1 MDWLVRLSY
10 AARRALFRGLP
21 LALAGGL
28 GVAIVLD
35 ARSRLEWP
43 WPQVAMGTWA
53 ALLAWRSIAVGKSP
67 GRGAWAEIELAVL
80 LAVGTYGVL
89 GRADEGLAAFMY
101 PAVYVLVAAV
111 AALARPASLGVL
123 LTFIVVIEGSIHSVA
138 LHRRAFLPFSI
149 HAAFIAT
156 FALLNLIVLRVEL
169 ARLRVRANGSLEAEL
184 ARVRDAARSYRL
196 LGAARAEI
204 EPAPARPGDEEKI
217 ARSSVEEIEGAV
229 LFALDLLR
237 RSLGLHTALLLWLN
251 ETGNQARISEL
262 STEADNVAE
271 GPFEAGDGI
280 IGAVVMR
287 SANVVLGGLKPGYK
301 LPYYVGLCPVRH
313 VCGVPVID
321 HGRARGVLLVDRADE
336 RPFTVQEEEMLAS
349 ATRYLL
355 RAVQNE
361 RVFVQ
366 LERAKVEQGKLYR
379 AAQSLGAALTEGD
392 VLDAG
397 VRSAREIALFDF
409 AAVTLFEPES
419 KVHEVR
425 AVSGEDCEPLVG
437 ARFQHNAGLVAMAVQ
452 NRHPL
457 PYRGEFDAA
466 HHVLFTK
473 RLAAPAMRSTLVL
486 PLLVHERALG
496 TLVLGAKRAG
506 ALGDA
511 VRPTLEVL
519 ASHMAVS
526 LANAR
531 MVKKLEDMAMTDGL
545 TGLLNKRALCDLAVQ
560 KVAGAV
566 RFSRQLSVLVTDIDF
581 FKKVNDAHG
590 HDVGDLVIRGL
601 GDILRRAKR
610 ANDVVARFGGEEF
623 VVVCEETDPKGA
635 MLLAERIRKEVETCS
650 FMTPDGPLKVT
661 CSIGIATFPEAGRDW
676 ETLFRAADSALYVSK
691 SGGRNRSTAWSSQRK
706 ISAA

>member
-1 MDWLVRLSY
+1 MDWLVRLTY
-10 AARRALFRGLP
+10 AVRRALFRGLP
-21 LALAGGL
+21 LALACGL
-28 GVAIVLD
+28 GAAVVLD
-35 ARSRLEWP
+35 ARSRLESP
-43 WPQVAMGTWA
+43 WPALALGLWT
-53 ALLAWRSIAVGKSP
+53 ALLFSRCVAIVRSPARAAWS
-67 GRGAWAEIELAVL
+67 EIEMALL
-80 LAVGTYGVL
+80 LAVGTYGLL
-89 GRADEGLAAFMY
+89 GRADAQLASFLY

-111 AALARPASLGVL
+111 AALARPLALGAL
-123 LTFIVVIEGSIHSVA
+123 LSFVVILEGSIHSVA
-138 LHRRAFLPFSI
+138 PTRRAVLPLSV

-156 FALLNLIVLRVEL
+156 FALLNLVVLRVEL
-169 ARLRVRANGSLEAEL
+169 ARLRVRSGARLEAEL

-196 LGAARAEI
+196 LGAVRAEI
-204 EPAPARPGDEEKI
+204 EPAPARSGNEEKI

-237 RSLGLHTALLLWLN
+237 RSLGLHTAVLLWLS
-251 ETGNQARISEL
+251 ESGTQARISEL
-262 STEADNVAE
+262 STEADNVAD

-287 SANVVLGGLKPGYK
+287 SANVVLAGLKPGYK

-313 VCGVPVID
+313 VCGVPVMD
-321 HGRARGVLLVDRADE
+321 HGHARGVLLVDRADDRAFTE
-336 RPFTVQEEEMLAS
+336 REEEMLAS
-349 ATRYLL
+349 ATRYLF

-379 AAQSLGAALTEGD
+379 AAQALGAALTEAD

-397 VRSAREIALFDF
+397 VRSAREVALFDF
-409 AAVTLFEPES
+409 AAVTIFEQET
-419 KVHEVR
+419 KMHEVR
-425 AVSGEDCEPLVG
+425 AVSGEECEALIG
-437 ARFQHNAGLVAMAVQ
+437 ARFAHNAGLVAMAVQ

-466 HHVLFTK
+466 HHLLFTK
-473 RLAAPAMRSTLVL
+473 RLAAPPMRSTLVL
-486 PLLVHERALG
+486 PLLVHDRALG

-531 MVKKLEDMAMTDGL
+531 MMKKLEDMAMTDGL
-545 TGLLNKRALCDLAVQ
+545 TGLLNKRALCDMAEQ

-566 RFSRQLSVLVTDIDF
+566 RFARQLSVLVTDIDY

-590 HDVGDLVIRGL
+590 HDVGDVVIRGL
-601 GDILRRAKR
+601 GEILRRAKR

-623 VVVCEETDPKGA
+623 VVVCEDTDAKGA
-635 MLLAERIRKEVETCS
+635 MLLAERIRKEVEASS
-650 FMTPDGPLKVT
+650 FATPDGPLKVT

-676 ETLFRAADSALYVSK
+676 ETLFRTADSALYVSK
-691 SGGRNRSTAWSSQRK
+691 SNGRNRCTAWSSQRK